1 MTAVAVGALLAVG
14 AAITTGVPVAAAGQ
28 DRLLSDGVYSDRQ
41 ARRGRRV
48 YRQTCSSCHAGGLE
62 GGEMGPGLVG
72 EPFLGP
78 WDGESLGEMMALVQE
93 TMPQDNPGG
102 LSEQD
107 YADVIAYVLQ
117 VNEFPAGDDELT
129 VESVEDIVIEG
140 Q

>member
-1 MTAVAVGALLAVG
+1 
-14 AAITTGVPVAAAGQ
+14 
-28 DRLLSDGVYSDRQ
+28 
-41 ARRGRRV
+41 
-48 YRQTCSSCHAGGLE
+48 
-62 GGEMGPGLVG
+62 MGPGLVG